1 MEAVLEKQKKD
12 KYTAYQNSDTEWL
25 GKIPKH
31 WEVKKLKYIFQEKK
45 RGSNI
50 ELNCGS
56 ISFGRVVLKD
66 DEKIPHQTKK
76 SYQVVLKG
84 DFLINPLNLNYDLV
98 SLRIALSDLD
108 VVVSSGYI
116 VINSTLN
123 INKQYY
129 KWLLHRFDVAYMKLL
144 GSGVRQTLNYADI
157 GNCNLILP
165 PLSEQ
170 TAIARFLNDRTALID
185 QAIDIKKKQIEL
197 LKERRQTLIQK
208 AVTRGLN
215 TKVKLNDSGVEWVGK
230 IPQHWEVKRLRY
242 LANCFPSNID
252 KHSKENEKK
261 VRLCNY
267 TDVYKNDFITDDMDL
282 MEATATSEQIKK
294 FTLVKGDIIIT
305 KDSETASDIAVPAY
319 VKENLT
325 NVVCGYHLAIIRPY
339 SVVSGKYLFRA
350 LQCKV
355 FNIQFELCSNGITRV
370 GLGNSDLRKGQFF
383 LPPMNEQIAIAEYI
397 DNVSEKISTAISSK
411 EKEIEKLKE
420 YKATLIHSAVTGKIK
435 VC

>member
-1 MEAVLEKQKKD
+1 MEAVLEKQKKG
-12 KYTAYQNSDTEWL
+12 KYATYQNSNTEWL

-50 ELNCGS
+50 DLNCGS

-66 DEKIPHQTKK
+66 DEKIPYQTKK

-98 SLRIALSDLD
+98 SLRIALSELD

-116 VINSTLN
+116 VINSSIN
-123 INKQYY
+123 INKDYF
-129 KWLLHRFDVAYMKLL
+129 KWLLHRFDVSYMKLL

-165 PLSEQ
+165 PISEQ
-170 TAIARFLNDRTALID
+170 TAIAKFLNLKTTSID
-185 QAIDIKKKQIEL
+185 QAIDIKQKQINL
-197 LKERRQTLIQK
+197 LKERKQILIQK
-208 AVTRGLN
+208 AITRGVSS
-215 TKVKLNDSGVEWVGK
+215 KVKLKDSGFEWVKK
-230 IPQHWEVKRLRY
+230 IPQHWQVKRLRY
-242 LANCFPSNID
+242 IANCFPSNVD

-267 TDVYKNDFITDDMDL
+267 TDVYKNDFIADDMEL
-282 MEATATSEQIKK
+282 MEATATNEQIKK
-294 FTLVKGDIIIT
+294 FTLVKGDIVIT

-319 VKENLT
+319 VKEDLT

-339 SVVSGKYLFRA
+339 SMVNGKYLFRA

-370 GLGNSDLRKGQFF
+370 GLGNSDLKKGLFF
-383 LPPMNEQIAIAEYI
+383 LPPMNEQIEIAQYI
-397 DNVSEKISTAISSK
+397 DNVSQKIITAVSSK

-420 YKATLIHSAVTGKIK
+420 YKAILIHSAVTGKIK